1 MCVTTTFAFEQE
13 ELVRVL
19 RKADARRAMK
29 RAAVQVIENVYR
41 RSPMFERLRLEKRRI
56 LKEGYNSKYQE
67 VAECEQRNI
76 SVFGGQIQVSFA
88 LLILF

>member
-56 LKEGYNSKYQE
+56 LKEGYNSQYQE